1 MVQNLLKYDLRLDAH
16 STQFTHP
23 PRCQDV
29 IFLYICLKMDNY

>member
-1 MVQNLLKYDLRLDAH
+1 MVQNLLKYDLGLDAH

-29 IFLYICLKMDNY
+29 IYYNILFNG